1 MQPVALIHY
10 GEIGLKGK
18 NIDFFKN
25 KLRDNVRKAL
35 QALVSP
41 RAVNLGRSRI
51 TVELSEKHL
60 QEDRFAEGW
69 KSLYGVRQQ
78 VESRLR
84 KVFGIQYF
92 GLGLR
97 CTLALET
104 IERVAAGLVK
114 EETFKSFR
122 VDTKRSNKA
131 YHLTSPEINSMVGAF
146 LQKIFSAE
154 VKLKDPDVTVYVEIG
169 DRESYVYTR
178 KVPGPGGLPVGVS
191 GKVVALLSAGFD
203 SPVASYQMMKRG
215 AEVVFVHFHSY
226 PFISRDSIDQASALA
241 KVLTAYQFRS
251 RLYLVPFAETQ
262 QVIVAKTP
270 AALRVILYRRMMV
283 RIAEAIAKKEWAE
296 GLVTGESLGQV
307 ASQTLRNIRVIDE
320 VASLPILR
328 PLVSFD
334 KAEIIDAAKRIGTFE
349 LSSAPYDDCCSFL
362 LPRRPNTWASP
373 EEVSKAEMSLDTD
386 KLMAQALEKAELQ
399 VCDLVEEI
407 SCS

>member
-1 MQPVALIHY
+1 VKAVVLIHY

-18 NIDFFKN
+18 NIDFFLT
-25 KLRDNVRKAL
+25 KLRDNVRRAL
-35 QALVSP
+35 HGLVSSH
-41 RAVNLGRSRI
+41 RVKLGRSRI
-51 TVELSEKHL
+51 TVELSEMDL
-60 QEDRFAEGW
+60 PEEGFSERW
-69 KSLYGVRQQ
+69 QSLSNARQQ
-78 VESRLR
+78 VESRLQ

-92 GLGLR
+92 GVGLR
-97 CTLALET
+97 CTLDMET
-104 IERVAAGLVK
+104 VERVAAGMLTA
-114 EETFKSFR
+114 ETFKSFR
-122 VDTKRSNKA
+122 VDAKRSNKA
-131 YHLTSPEINSMVGAF
+131 YHLTSPEINSRVGAF
-146 LQKIFSAE
+146 LQGKFSAE
-154 VKLKDPDVTVYVEIG
+154 VKLKDPDVTMHVEIG

-178 KVPGPGGLPVGVS
+178 KVQGPGGFPVGVS

-226 PFISRDSIDQASALA
+226 PFISRDSIDQAIALA
-241 KVLTAYQFRS
+241 KILTTYQFHS
-251 RLYLVPFAETQ
+251 RMYLLPFADTQ
-262 QVIVAKTP
+262 QIIVANTP

-320 VASLPILR
+320 AASLPILR

-334 KAEIIDAAKRIGTFE
+334 KSEIIDAARRIGTFE

-362 LPRRPNTWASP
+362 LPKRPNTWAGP
-373 EEVSKAEMSLDTD
+373 EEVASAEKSLDIEQLVEQALSKA
-386 KLMAQALEKAELQ
+386 Q
-399 VCDLVEEI
+399 VEEI

>member
-1 MQPVALIHY
+1 VQPVALIHY

-35 QALVSP
+35 HGLVPPP
-41 RAVNLGRSRI
+41 RVMLGRSRI
-51 TVELSEKHL
+51 TVEFWEKHF
-60 QEDRFAEGW
+60 EENVFAEAW
-69 KSLYGVRQQ
+69 KSLYNVRQQ
-78 VESRLR
+78 VESRLQ

-97 CTLALET
+97 CSLAMET
-104 IERVAAGLVK
+104 IERAAAGLVAG
-114 EETFKSFR
+114 ETFKSFR

-131 YHLTSPEINSMVGAF
+131 YHLTSPEINSRVGAF
-146 LQKIFSAE
+146 LQKASSAE
-154 VKLKDPDVTVYVEIG
+154 VKLKGPDVTLYVEIG
-169 DRESYVYTR
+169 DRESYVYAR

-226 PFISRDSIDQASALA
+226 PFISRDSIDQATGLA
-241 KVLTAYQFRS
+241 RVLTAYQFHS
-251 RLYLVPFAETQ
+251 RLYLVPFADTQ
-262 QVIVAKTP
+262 QIIVASTP
-270 AALRVILYRRMMV
+270 APLRVILYRRMMV

-307 ASQTLRNIRVIDE
+307 ASQTLRNMRVIDE
-320 VASLPILR
+320 VASLPIIR

-334 KAEIIDAAKRIGTFE
+334 KGEIINAAKRIGTFE

-362 LPRRPNTWASP
+362 LPRRPNTWASL
-373 EEVSKAEMSLDTD
+373 EEVASAEESLDVEQ
-386 KLMAQALEKAELQ
+386 LVAQALSKAQ
-399 VCDLVEEI
+399 FEEI

>member
-1 MQPVALIHY
+1 VQAVALIHY

-18 NIDFFKN
+18 NIDFFKK

-35 QALVSP
+35 DGVVSP
-41 RAVNLGRSRI
+41 HAVNLGRSRI
-51 TVELSEKHL
+51 TVGLSEKDIPEDGFEDAWNSL
-60 QEDRFAEGW
+60 QN
-69 KSLYGVRQQ
+69 LLQQ
-78 VESRLR
+78 AESRLQ

-92 GLGLR
+92 GLGLQ
-97 CTLALET
+97 CSLDLEM
-104 IERVAAGLVK
+104 IERVAAGLLK
-114 EETFKSFR
+114 GESFKSFK
-122 VDTKRSNKA
+122 VDAKRSNKA
-131 YHLTSPEINSMVGAF
+131 YHLTSPEINSRVGAF
-146 LQKIFSAE
+146 LQKTFSAE
-154 VKLKDPDVTVYVEIG
+154 VRLNNPDQTLHIEIG

-178 KVPGPGGLPVGVS
+178 KVLGPGGLPVGVS

-226 PFISRDSIDQASALA
+226 PFISRDSIDQATGLA
-241 KVLTAYQFRS
+241 KVLTAYQFHS

-262 QVIVAKTP
+262 QIIVANTP

-307 ASQTLRNIRVIDE
+307 ASQTLRNMRVIDE

-334 KAEIIDAAKRIGTFE
+334 KSEIIEAAKRIGTFE

-362 LPRRPNTWASP
+362 LPKRPNTWASP
-373 EEVSKAEMSLDTD
+373 EEVASAEKSLDIDHLVEEALSKAEV
-386 KLMAQALEKAELQ
+386 K
-399 VCDLVEEI
+399 EI